1 MIALQILLLILIL
14 LFLVC
19 LVRVRISVTY
29 HEDIRVILKV
39 LIFDFQL
46 LPKKEKPK
54 KEKPK
59 KKEDKKEKKKEP
71 REQEK
76 KVKEKKPNYLAK
88 LKEKKGLSG
97 LISLFKELAK
107 IAGGTLKGLFK
118 HIVIKKLDVGIAL
131 NAGDAA
137 STAIQ
142 YGQLCSVVYP
152 AVNVITA
159 ITVCKDYNVTLE
171 PIFDDDRETEYYADV
186 YAYIRVGFALLQA
199 LKAGSRLLIARMKL

>member
-186 YAYIRVGFALLQA
+186 YAYIRVGFILWYA
-199 LKAGSRLLIARMKL
+199 LKAGVKLLIARIKM

>member
-59 KKEDKKEKKKEP
+59 KKEDKREKKKEP
-71 REQEK
+71 QEQEK